1 MVKKEPDIV
10 MTEKRIRHKR
20 NRLFLTGCGLLLLAG
35 LVWAFSWMQHFE
47 LDTLYDMAINKPV
60 NLSFGSGASIEG
72 EFVTIGGVIEKYL
85 SYTIPFAIALAV
97 IVGGVAIVRSEA
109 SILIIIAPIS
119 GVILSTIAM
128 SNDDPKTLPEARNI
142 QAATLISIGEVNNL
156 LGAITTESP
165 GAGLILK
172 DAMEKGSNDITAAT
186 ALEGEMRQGYA
197 VGDARRA
204 MNISVA
210 LVQALT
216 VAAQD
221 TSDEKEANMLQDQA
235 SRVAA
240 LSVRIMKDYNL
251 VNKELVYRL
260 YELAQRLEP
269 SIVNDAKPAIDVK
282 YQESAEIAGISRTLK
297 SVFLMIAMILITLS
311 GFANRNLRMLKQLR
325 TQP

>member
-10 MTEKRIRHKR
+10 TTEKRIRYKR

-35 LVWAFSWMQHFE
+35 LVWVFSWMQHFE

-60 NLSFGSGASIEG
+60 SLSFGGGAAIEG
-72 EFVTIGGVIEKYL
+72 KFVTMGNVIDGYL
-85 SYTIPFAIALAV
+85 SYTIPFLIVLAIV
-97 IVGGVAIVRSEA
+97 VGWVAIIRSEA
-109 SILIIIAPIS
+109 SYLIIIAPIS
-119 GVILSTIAM
+119 GVIFSTITLTH
-128 SNDDPKTLPEARNI
+128 DEPKSLPR
-142 QAATLISIGEVNNL
+142 ATSTRTEILIPAGEVNEL
-156 LGAITTESP
+156 LSAITTEYP
-165 GAGLILK
+165 GVGLILK
-172 DAMEKGSNDITAAT
+172 DAMEKGSNDTKAVT
-186 ALEGEMRQGYA
+186 ALEGEIRSGYA
-197 VGDARRA
+197 AGDARRA

-240 LSVRIMKDYNL
+240 LSVRIMKDYNF
-251 VNKELVYRL
+251 VNKELAYRL

-269 SIVNDAKPAIDVK
+269 SIVNDAKSAIDVK
-282 YQESAEIAGISRTLK
+282 YQKSAEIAGISRTLK
-297 SVFLMIAMILITLS
+297 GVFLMMAMILITLS

-325 TQP
+325 TQL